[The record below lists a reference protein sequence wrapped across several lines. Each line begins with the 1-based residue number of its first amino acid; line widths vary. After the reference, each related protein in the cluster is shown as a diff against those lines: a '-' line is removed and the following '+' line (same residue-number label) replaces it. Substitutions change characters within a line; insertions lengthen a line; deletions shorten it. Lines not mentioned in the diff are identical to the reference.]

1 MLQASPPSG
10 CRPLFGGAPFSAQL
24 VHERNADGRFA
35 LACES
40 HSPIF
45 PRRHDPPDAQPQRI
59 TGLPAL
65 HGPRSDAPMASMPH
79 VYAAS
84 LSFQWGGHDWPC
96 QPHRGAL
103 RESLAFNRTSPSNRP
118 SCSMIQLCG
127 CFAMASS
134 HCSTVA
140 SVGGNK
146 AGTVS
151 EALGSTPNICTIAGS
166 KPRGRR
172 SATSLGSGFRSV
184 RPYRSKLV

>member
-1 MLQASPPSG
+1 MLMGDLPSLASRTARSFLG
-10 CRPLFGGAPFSAQL
+10 GMIRPMHSPRGSRDCPLSMGRVPMPRWPLCPMFSLQVCLFG
-24 VHERNADGRFA
+24 
-35 LACES
+35 
-40 HSPIF
+40 
-45 PRRHDPPDAQPQRI
+45 
-59 TGLPAL
+59 
-65 HGPRSDAPMASMPH
+65 
-79 VYAAS
+79 
-84 LSFQWGGHDWPC
+84 QWGGHDWPC

-166 KPRGRR
+166 KPRARR

>member
-1 MLQASPPSG
+1 MLMGDLPSLASRTARSFLG
-10 CRPLFGGAPFSAQL
+10 GMIRPM
-24 VHERNADGRFA
+24 
-35 LACES
+35 
-40 HSPIF
+40 HSPRGSRDCPLSMGRVPM
-45 PRRHDPPDAQPQRI
+45 PRWP
-59 TGLPAL
+59 LC
-65 HGPRSDAPMASMPH
+65 PMFTLQVCLFSGVATIGRANPIEAHCGSH
-79 VYAAS
+79 
-84 LSFQWGGHDWPC
+84 
-96 QPHRGAL
+96 
-103 RESLAFNRTSPSNRP
+103 LAFNRTSPSNRP

-166 KPRGRR
+166 KPRARR